1 MSIETGRSG
10 HATLDV
16 SDDDTAVA
24 YGSGDVPVL
33 ATPRMIALCEEAAIK
48 AVGPS
53 LRPGETTVGMRTQV
67 DHLAPTAVGG
77 VVTAEATL
85 EKVEGRRL
93 TFTVSVNDRCGLVAA
108 GKVTRVVV
116 DRELFLSKAR
126 G

>member
-1 MSIETGRSG
+1 
-10 HATLDV
+10 
-16 SDDDTAVA
+16 
-24 YGSGDVPVL
+24 
-33 ATPRMIALCEEAAIK
+33 
-48 AVGPS
+48 
-53 LRPGETTVGMRTQV
+53 MRTQV

-108 GKVTRVVV
+108 GKVTRVIV
-116 DRELFLSKAR
+116 DRERFLAKAR